1 MRHCY
6 LISIFIIALVS
17 CKEGNRIG
25 NYTEDKENRTVT
37 VPVFDAQFSYQ
48 HIIKQLE
55 FGNRVVGTEGSTN
68 CRRWLKDVLEQS
80 SFSVSEQEFP
90 VIGVPGFEGVT
101 GVNIIA
107 HHKPKVKERILLCA
121 HYDTRHIADKD
132 NTDVDMPISGADDG
146 ASGVAVILELARLI
160 DQIDLP
166 LGVDIVLFDAED
178 AGIDSDDS
186 SEDTVNTWGIGSQY
200 WANKVNGTDYKP
212 EYGILLDMVGAA
224 GASFPK
230 EGISLQTAKPK
241 VEKIW
246 DLANKMGYSKFFQ
259 NRQVRGFIDDHYFIV
274 RNAQIPMIDIINIEA
289 DGTFGDYHHTHDDD
303 LAIIDVN
310 TLQAVGQVVIATLVN
325 ESNGTF

>member
-146 ASGVAVILELARLI
+146 ASGVAVILEL
-160 DQIDLP
+160 
-166 LGVDIVLFDAED
+166 G
-178 AGIDSDDS
+178 
-186 SEDTVNTWGIGSQY
+186 EDTVNTWGIGSQY

-246 DLANKMGYSKFFQ
+246 DLAKKMGYSKFFQ

>member
-1 MRHCY
+1 MRHWFI
-6 LISIFIIALVS
+6 LIVIVFVVS
-17 CKEGNRIG
+17 CKEDKPGG
-25 NYTEDKENRTVT
+25 TYTQDQEDRTVT
-37 VPVFDAQFSYQ
+37 VPVFDAQLTYE
-48 HIIKQLE
+48 HIIKQLD
-55 FGNRVVGTEGSTN
+55 FGNRVVGTEGSIN
-68 CRRWLKDVLEQS
+68 CRNWLKDQLSQY
-80 SFSVSEQEFP
+80 SFSVSEQDFP
-90 VIGVPGFEGVT
+90 VEGIPGIEDVT

-107 HHKPKVKERILLCA
+107 HHNPKVKERILLCA

-132 NTDVDMPISGADDG
+132 STDVNKPISGADDG

-166 LGVDIVLFDAED
+166 LGIDIVLFDAED

-186 SEDTVNTWGIGSQY
+186 SEETLNSWGIGSQY
-200 WANKVNGTDYKP
+200 WANQVNGTDYKP

-224 GASFPK
+224 GASFPQ

-246 DLANKMGYSKFFQ
+246 DLANKMGYSTFFQ

-303 LAIIDVN
+303 LDIIDVN
-310 TLQAVGQVVIATLVN
+310 TLQAVGQVVIAALVN
-325 ESNGTF
+325 ESNGVF